1 MKRLLIP
8 TVVLA
13 LVVPCLLFGQAKPQK
28 APSAKIAKVE
38 QELIKLENGLNDAT
52 VKGDV
57 AIFDRI
63 AVDDLTDTD
72 FTGRVWTKAQDIANV
87 KSGTFK
93 CTSAV
98 NDDFKVRV
106 YGDTAVV
113 TGRNTVKAQFM
124 GMDVSG
130 QYRWTD
136 TWIKRAGR
144 WQLVATHN
152 SKIR

>member
-8 TVVLA
+8 TIVLA
-13 LVVPCLLFGQAKPQK
+13 LVVPWLLFGQAKPQQA
-28 APSAKIAKVE
+28 APAKSASVE
-38 QELIKLENGLNDAT
+38 QELIELENGMNDAT

-57 AIFDRI
+57 TFFDRI
-63 AVDDLTDTD
+63 AADDLTDTD
-72 FTGRVWTKAQDIANV
+72 FTGRVWTKAQDIENV
-87 KSGTFK
+87 KSGNFK
-93 CTSAV
+93 CTSAA

-113 TGRNTVKAQFM
+113 TGRNTVKAQFIS
-124 GMDVSG
+124 MDVSG